1 MDYSWPLIN
10 DNITQSDRLALSNF
24 CLYGER
30 FTNGE
35 KVKEFEKAWS
45 KWLGVKHSVMVNSG
59 ASANYIQIA
68 IAKHLKGIGE
78 IIVPAMA
85 WVSDCSSVINL
96 GMDLVFVDVN
106 LSNFSM
112 SVESLKASIT
122 PNTKAI
128 MLVHGL
134 GFNALNDEIIKIA
147 KENNL
152 LLLEDVCESH
162 GAKFKDKRVGSFGDL
177 SSFSFYF
184 GHHMTT
190 IEGGMLCTDNEE
202 IYQLAKMFRSHG
214 FVRESSQEVQSFYKE
229 KYPELNPLFT
239 FAVAGFN
246 MRSTE
251 LNAVLGIEQLK
262 RLDYNIE
269 IRRNN
274 FKTWIE
280 NLNPN
285 MYYVD
290 YDLEGNSN
298 FALPLIMQE
307 SFKDRLHINDD
318 YSSVCDILELNK
330 VEYRLGTI
338 GGGSQ
343 IYQPYV
349 LNSNSFKTFTPLTNS
364 DIIHKNSLYIG
375 NHPELTEEQII
386 ELCKK
391 LNNV

>member
-1 MDYSWPLIN
+1 MRYNWPLIN

-45 KWLGVKHSVMVNSG
+45 EWLGVKHSVMVNSG

-343 IYQPYV
+343 IYQPYI

>member
-1 MDYSWPLIN
+1 MRYNWPLIN

-45 KWLGVKHSVMVNSG
+45 EWLGVKHSVMVNSG

-307 SFKDRLHINDD
+307 LFKDRLHINDD

-343 IYQPYV
+343 IYQPYI

-386 ELCKK
+386 DLCKK

>member
-1 MDYSWPLIN
+1 MRYNWPLIN

-45 KWLGVKHSVMVNSG
+45 EWLGVKHSVMVNSG

-162 GAKFKDKRVGSFGDL
+162 GAKFKDKLVGSFGDL

-307 SFKDRLHINDD
+307 LFKDRLHINDD

-343 IYQPYV
+343 IYQPYI

-386 ELCKK
+386 DLCKK

>member
-1 MDYSWPLIN
+1 MGYSWPLIN
-10 DNITQSDRLALSNF
+10 DNITQRDREVLADF
-24 CLYGER
+24 CLNGER
-30 FTNGE
+30 FTNGS

-45 KWLGVKHSVMVNSG
+45 EWLGVKHSVMVNSG

-343 IYQPYV
+343 IYQPYI

>member
-1 MDYSWPLIN
+1 MRYNWPLIN

-386 ELCKK
+386 DLCKK

>member
-1 MDYSWPLIN
+1 MRYNWPLIN
-10 DNITQSDRLALSNF
+10 DNITQSDRQILADF
-24 CLYGER
+24 CLNGER
-30 FTNGE
+30 FTNGT

-45 KWLGVKHSVMVNSG
+45 EWLGVKHSVMVNSG

-246 MRSTE
+246 MRSSE

-343 IYQPYV
+343 IYQPYI

-391 LNNV
+391 

>member
-1 MDYSWPLIN
+1 MRYNWPLIN

-45 KWLGVKHSVMVNSG
+45 EWLGVKHSVMVNSG

-307 SFKDRLHINDD
+307 LFKDRLHINDD

>member
-1 MDYSWPLIN
+1 
-10 DNITQSDRLALSNF
+10 
-24 CLYGER
+24 
-30 FTNGE
+30 
-35 KVKEFEKAWS
+35 
-45 KWLGVKHSVMVNSG
+45 
-59 ASANYIQIA
+59 
-68 IAKHLKGIGE
+68 
-78 IIVPAMA
+78 
-85 WVSDCSSVINL
+85 
-96 GMDLVFVDVN
+96 
-106 LSNFSM
+106 M

-343 IYQPYV
+343 IYQPYI

>member
-1 MDYSWPLIN
+1 MRYNWPLIN

-45 KWLGVKHSVMVNSG
+45 EWLGVKHSVMVNSG

-307 SFKDRLHINDD
+307 LFKDRLHINDD

-386 ELCKK
+386 DLCKK